1 MEDILYS
8 FITIVLYI
16 VCIITN
22 IVPSFFCCSY
32 INRSFYS
39 ELCRFTI
46 LEIRMEQKR
55 VEQEMEQRRLEKEME
70 QKRFE
75 QERED

>member
-1 MEDILYS
+1 VYFRDFCELHINIDYFTTSTGCILRLDDSYSDFILVEDILYS

-32 INRSFYS
+32 INRSF
-39 ELCRFTI
+39 
-46 LEIRMEQKR
+46 
-55 VEQEMEQRRLEKEME
+55 
-70 QKRFE
+70 
-75 QERED
+75 